1 MSITRGI
8 SELVKRC
15 SVPVTVQERS
25 TGQLQEG
32 SAASK
37 KKDMWSTVVT
47 RKISGLVTRR
57 ISGLLTRI
65 TTVVNYKKDQ
75 RASYKK
81 DQWARHKKDQRANY
95 MISGL

>member
-1 MSITRGI
+1 MSIIRGI

-65 TTVVNYKKDQ
+65 TTVVNYCTRK
-75 RASYKK
+75 
-81 DQWARHKKDQRANY
+81 
-95 MISGL
+95 ISGLVTRRISGLDTRKISGLII

>member
-65 TTVVNYKKDQ
+65 TTVVNYCTRK
-75 RASYKK
+75 
-81 DQWARHKKDQRANY
+81 
-95 MISGL
+95 ISGLVTRRISGLDTRKISGLII